1 MGDKSIKPQN
11 HPTMKKNKTNFL
23 LPLLTS
29 LLMLVTIWTT
39 AQERRQIGNLVLE
52 DVPETPQEIID
63 RIQQYQNTRT
73 AMLADWLPGDGGMLI
88 ATRFA
93 NTVQLHTVNAPGGA
107 RSQITFFDEPVT
119 NGVFCPS
126 PDYNGFMFSR
136 DIGGNEFTQLFWYDM
151 DKRTSEMISD
161 GESVN
166 FQPSFSNRG
175 DRFAFTSTR
184 RNGRDFDV
192 YVSDMASPTEA
203 RLLIDRGMGYWLVFD
218 WSPDDSKLLAVQYLG
233 ATLANSYVYNLEDG
247 SLQPLN
253 DPRQPSFF
261 ASFAWNTAG
270 DQVYTL
276 SDRGREFKTLGVY
289 DLATGQLTYITE
301 GIPWDVEGFAM
312 NKERTRAA
320 FTVNENGFSKLYLM
334 DLRDNSFEAVD
345 NLPMGQ
351 VYGIQFHPV
360 RNEIGLVINSTQTPG
375 DVYSLHLG
383 SRELTRWTYSEV
395 GGLDTSGFPEPEL
408 IFYDTFDEVDGA
420 PRKIPAFVYKPKQGS
435 GPYPVVVNIHG
446 GPEAQHQPFFSSFNA
461 FLANELGVAVI
472 GPNVRGSSGYGKT
485 YLDLDNG
492 FLREESVKDIGTLID
507 WINEQPEFDGSR
519 IAVYG
524 GSYGGYMVLASMF
537 HFNDKLRCGVNVVGI
552 SNFVTF
558 LENTE
563 EYRRDLR
570 RAEYGDERDPEM
582 REFLLSISPTNH
594 VEKIRKPLF
603 VIQGANDP
611 RVPASESDQMVQA
624 IREHNGHVWYMLA
637 LDEGHGFRKKENVDR
652 MTEAIANFLKMNLLG
667 E

>member
-1 MGDKSIKPQN
+1 MRKIRSATRVAFI
-11 HPTMKKNKTNFL
+11 FVL
-23 LPLLTS
+23 LFTCLT
-29 LLMLVTIWTT
+29 TT
-39 AQERRQIGNLVLE
+39 AQDRRQIGNMILE
-52 DVPETPQEIID
+52 DVPEVPQDIRD
-63 RIQQYQNTRT
+63 RIQQYQNTRS
-73 AMLADWLPGDGGMLI
+73 AMLADWLPGDGGMMI

-93 NTVQLHTVNAPGGA
+93 NTMQLHTVQMPGGA
-107 RSQITFFDEPVT
+107 RSQITFFDEPVPA
-119 NGVFCPS
+119 GSFCPS
-126 PDYNGFMFSR
+126 PGYNGFMFPR
-136 DIGGNEFTQLFWYDM
+136 DIGGNEFSQIFWYDM

-166 FQPSFSNRG
+166 FMPTWSNSG

-184 RNGRDFDV
+184 RNKRDFDI
-192 YVSDMASPTEA
+192 YVSDMASPREA
-203 RLLIDRGMGYWLVFD
+203 RLLVDRGMGYWIVSE
-218 WSPDDSKLLAVQYLG
+218 WAPDDSKLLLVQYLG
-233 ATLANSYVYNLEDG
+233 ANAANSYIYDLDAG
-247 SLQPLN
+247 TLQPLN
-253 DPRQPSFF
+253 DPRQPGFYG
-261 ASFAWNTAG
+261 AIAWNGRG
-270 DQVYTL
+270 DQVYMV
-276 SDRGREFKTLGVY
+276 SDRDREFKTLGVH
-289 DLATGQLTYITE
+289 DLASGQMRYITAD
-301 GIPWDVEGFAM
+301 IPWDVEDFTM
-312 NKERTRAA
+312 NRQRTQAA

-334 DLRDNSFEAVD
+334 DLRDHSYRPVE

-351 VYGIQFHPV
+351 VYGIRFHPV
-360 RNEIGLVINSTQTPG
+360 RTELGMVINSTQTPG
-375 DVYSLHLG
+375 DVYSLDLG
-383 SRELTRWTYSEV
+383 NGGLTRWTYSEV
-395 GGLDTSGFPEPEL
+395 GGLDTSDFPEPEL
-408 IFYDTFDEVDGA
+408 IFYETFDEVDGA
-420 PRKIPAFVYKPKQGS
+420 PRKIPAFVYKPKQGD
-435 GPYPVVVNIHG
+435 GPFPVVVNIHG
-446 GPEAQHQPFFSSFNA
+446 GPEAQHQPFFSSVNA

-492 FLREESVKDIGTLID
+492 FLREDAVKDIGKLLD

-537 HFNDKLRCGVNVVGI
+537 HFNDRLRCGVNVVGI

-594 VEKIRKPLF
+594 VDKIRKPLF

-637 LDEGHGFRKKENVDR
+637 LDEGHGFRKKENQDR
-652 MTEAIANFLKMNLLG
+652 MSEAVAYFLKLNLLG
-667 E
+667 N